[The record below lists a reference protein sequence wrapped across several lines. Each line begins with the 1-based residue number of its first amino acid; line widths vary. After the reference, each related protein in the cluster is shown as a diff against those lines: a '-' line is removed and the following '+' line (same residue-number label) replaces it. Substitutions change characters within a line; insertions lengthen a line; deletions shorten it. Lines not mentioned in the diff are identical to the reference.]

1 MLPQWLDAMVLARLN
16 CGLLETPKSTCM
28 STLPILQNLYII
40 RLLNSKLSR
49 VATSLN
55 RLIFD
60 SPKAND
66 ALLFMTILSTDL
78 RSLKRRGYNGKQDQT
93 TVHSMTITNFQCA
106 LVDRI
111 LRQQKDARLAAENA
125 RAAEIAKAAKE
136 QEVHQ
141 PLPGSFE
148 TLVEKEKAPAVYPD
162 QPAIKERAPSPTP
175 AANPFQ
181 NWKRKIGSL
190 ASVQSEKLSSM
201 TNQLA
206 AKPGVNP
213 PVPAQNAGP
222 SRTPLL
228 PNRPNSNPTGAV
240 TPLSNISM
248 FHSHFFFFC

>member
-1 MLPQWLDAMVLARLN
+1 M
-16 CGLLETPKSTCM
+16 TT
-28 STLPILQNLYII
+28 
-40 RLLNSKLSR
+40 
-49 VATSLN
+49 N
-55 RLIFD
+55 R
-60 SPKAND
+60 
-66 ALLFMTILSTDL
+66 
-78 RSLKRRGYNGKQDQT
+78 Y
-93 TVHSMTITNFQCA
+93 CA

-111 LRQQKDARLAAENA
+111 LRQQKDARLAAESA
-125 RAAEIAKAAKE
+125 RAAESTMAAKE

-148 TLVEKEKAPAVYPD
+148 TLVEKEKAPAVYHD
-162 QPAIKERAPSPTP
+162 QPAINERAASPTP

-190 ASVQSEKLSSM
+190 ASAQTEKLSNM

-213 PVPAQNAGP
+213 PVAEQGAG
-222 SRTPLL
+222 SSKTPLL

-248 FHSHFFFFC
+248 SPFLLCPFLL

>member
-1 MLPQWLDAMVLARLN
+1 
-16 CGLLETPKSTCM
+16 M
-28 STLPILQNLYII
+28 STLPILQTFII
-40 RLLNSKLSR
+40 LSSKSLLSR

-78 RSLKRRGYNGKQDQT
+78 RSLKRRGYNGKQDRTVFHLLT
-93 TVHSMTITNFQCA
+93 TTYFHCA

-111 LRQQKDARLAAENA
+111 LRQQKDARLAAESA

-148 TLVEKEKAPAVYPD
+148 TLVEKEKAHAVYPD

-190 ASVQSEKLSSM
+190 ASAQSEKLSNM

-206 AKPGVNP
+206 AKPGANP
-213 PVPAQNAGP
+213 PVPEQNAGP

-228 PNRPNSNPTGAV
+228 PTRPNSNPTGAV

-248 FHSHFFFFC
+248 FHSHFFAFC